1 MFNLTHSAICA
12 LALASAPVPRPD
24 STDFAF
30 SVQGGVTLAATGMAR
45 FGIVRGDR
53 QNPAFFSLS
62 LGGAEGN
69 GALVLSRALAEL
81 PMAGHYAVTN
91 WEGRDAS
98 GTSFQALF
106 VAGTPSQPEGVFW
119 GESGTVT
126 IRHTSPGRIEG
137 VFTIKARGFRAVD
150 PDREDV
156 TVTIHGTFTANGEQV
171 MAQVTSVEPASSM

>member
-1 MFNLTHSAICA
+1 MFNLTHSAMCA
-12 LALASAPVPRPD
+12 LALASAPIPAPD
-24 STDFAF
+24 TSDFAF
-30 SVQGGVTLAATGMAR
+30 TVRGGVTLVASGLAR
-45 FGIVRGDR
+45 FGMVPGDGR
-53 QNPAFFSLS
+53 NPSFFSLS
-62 LGGAEGN
+62 LGGPDGD
-69 GALVLSRALAEL
+69 GALILSRALAEV

-91 WEGRDAS
+91 WDGRDPKGAN
-98 GTSFQALF
+98 FQALF
-106 VAGTPSQPEGVFW
+106 VAGTPSNPEGVFW

-171 MAQVTSVEPASSM
+171 MAQVTSVQVPGSL

>member
-1 MFNLTHSAICA
+1 MFNLTHSAMCA
-12 LALASAPVPRPD
+12 LALASAPVPGPD
-24 STDFAF
+24 SSDFAF
-30 SVQGGVTLAATGMAR
+30 SVRGGVTLAATGMAR
-45 FGIVRGDR
+45 FGVVSGDSR
-53 QNPAFFSLS
+53 NPAFFSLS
-62 LGGAEGN
+62 LGGPEGN

-81 PMAGHYAVTN
+81 PMAGHYAVTS
-91 WEGRDAS
+91 WEGRNAN

-106 VAGTPSQPEGVFW
+106 VAGTPSHPEGVFW

-137 VFTIKARGFRAVD
+137 VFTIRARGFRAVD

-171 MAQVTSVEPASSM
+171 MAQVTGVQAAGSL

>member
-1 MFNLTHSAICA
+1 MFNLTHSAMCA
-12 LALASAPVPRPD
+12 LALASAPLPGPD
-24 STDFAF
+24 SSDFAF
-30 SVQGGVTLAATGMAR
+30 NVRGGVTLVSTGMAR
-45 FGIVRGDR
+45 FGVVGGDDH
-53 QNPAFFSLS
+53 NPSFFSLS
-62 LGGAEGN
+62 LGGPDGN
-69 GALVLSRALAEL
+69 GALVLSRSLAEL

-91 WEGRDAS
+91 WEGRDPK
-98 GTSFQALF
+98 GTMFQALF

-156 TVTIHGTFTANGEQV
+156 TVTIQGTFSANGEQV
-171 MAQVTSVEPASSM
+171 MAQVTSIVPASSM